1 MTTVSSAVSQED
13 AEKLYIYARSG
24 IIPDNAPVKKSTP
37 KKDPKSEIEAKKNIK
52 EESKSSIADTKKIK
66 NEPKESPKDERKEQ
80 TLGNSSLNKNVT
92 IKGGV
97 VMMAISKDIRRATQ
111 DLDIDFIRYSLDD
124 SAIEAFIEK
133 LNDKDIKIKITSPIK
148 RLHHQD
154 YDGKRV
160 FIDISD
166 NFGNVFSTKLDVG
179 VHKDI
184 DIDQDE
190 LCFDLGIDSNSV
202 TLLANSKEQIC
213 VEKIKSLLKF
223 GITST
228 RYKDIFDIYYLI
240 NKSDFD
246 KRRFLNYLDKLIFGN
261 ELIEENN
268 ITELQNNLKYTLSNK
283 RFKSMVNMAKNNWLG
298 LSIDDTVNSILDFIS
313 SLELVEV

>member
-1 MTTVSSAVSQED
+1 
-13 AEKLYIYARSG
+13 
-24 IIPDNAPVKKSTP
+24 
-37 KKDPKSEIEAKKNIK
+37 
-52 EESKSSIADTKKIK
+52 
-66 NEPKESPKDERKEQ
+66 
-80 TLGNSSLNKNVT
+80 
-92 IKGGV
+92 
-97 VMMAISKDIRRATQ
+97 MMAISKDIRRATQ

-160 FIDISD
+160 FIEISD
-166 NFGNVFSTKLDVG
+166 NFGNIFSTKLDIG

-190 LCFDLGIDSNSV
+190 LCFDLGTHSNNV
-202 TLLANSKEQIC
+202 ILLANSKEQIC

-246 KRRFLNYLDKLIFGN
+246 KYRFLTYLDKLIFKN
-261 ELIEENN
+261 ELIQEND
-268 ITELQNNLKYTLSNK
+268 ITELQNSLKFTLSNK
-283 RFKSMVNMAKNNWLG
+283 RFKSMVNTAKNNWLE
-298 LSIDDTVNSILDFIS
+298 LSIDDTINSILDFIS

>member
-1 MTTVSSAVSQED
+1 MNINTIFNNYLANGYSNLNAISKTCQD
-13 AEKLYIYARSG
+13 
-24 IIPDNAPVKKSTP
+24 IILTQIS
-37 KKDPKSEIEAKKNIK
+37 
-52 EESKSSIADTKKIK
+52 
-66 NEPKESPKDERKEQ
+66 
-80 TLGNSSLNKNVT
+80 NSSLNKNVT

-124 SAIEAFIEK
+124 SAIETFIEK

-202 TLLANSKEQIC
+202 T
-213 VEKIKSLLKF
+213 
-223 GITST
+223 
-228 RYKDIFDIYYLI
+228 
-240 NKSDFD
+240 
-246 KRRFLNYLDKLIFGN
+246 
-261 ELIEENN
+261 
-268 ITELQNNLKYTLSNK
+268 
-283 RFKSMVNMAKNNWLG
+283 
-298 LSIDDTVNSILDFIS
+298 
-313 SLELVEV
+313 